1 MEVELVEDA
10 ENANAGRREFEDHES
25 AAWSENPESFTQCLV
40 ETGHVPDTECDDGTS
55 QLSGCNWKLDGVSGH
70 RSDSGALDLRGSRAE
85 HRFGEVGA
93 DHQSSKP
100 GQPRDLGGN
109 VHRARA
115 QIEIPSGLI
124 AIHSQLGDRLF
135 TPAPVD
141 VEAEDVIQEVVT
153 GSDLREDPLYVR
165 ALLGAT
171 GSGGTGGR
179 AVYVGGQHLRKLPG
193 NGARGKLS
201 YPRLPLMTPQS
212 YTDVSDQ
219 QVVVF
224 AQEGR
229 EDAYRELIKRYE
241 RPVFSLIFRMVRDK
255 ETAEDL
261 SQETFIKVLNNID
274 RYRPEF
280 KFSSW
285 LFKIANNITI
295 DHLRRR
301 QIDTISIEG
310 APDAIT
316 AERARATAVTVT
328 SGGESALEE
337 LESRELGE
345 AIEKAIARLRP
356 EYRACIILRHVEDY
370 SYDEIAEIVKL
381 PLGTVKTYIH
391 RARQELR
398 EYLGDLK

>member
-1 MEVELVEDA
+1 M
-10 ENANAGRREFEDHES
+10 
-25 AAWSENPESFTQCLV
+25 
-40 ETGHVPDTECDDGTS
+40 
-55 QLSGCNWKLDGVSGH
+55 
-70 RSDSGALDLRGSRAE
+70 
-85 HRFGEVGA
+85 
-93 DHQSSKP
+93 
-100 GQPRDLGGN
+100 
-109 VHRARA
+109 
-115 QIEIPSGLI
+115 
-124 AIHSQLGDRLF
+124 
-135 TPAPVD
+135 PA
-141 VEAEDVIQEVVT
+141 
-153 GSDLREDPLYVR
+153 
-165 ALLGAT
+165 
-171 GSGGTGGR
+171 
-179 AVYVGGQHLRKLPG
+179 K
-193 NGARGKLS
+193 
-201 YPRLPLMTPQS
+201 S

-241 RPVFSLIFRMVRDK
+241 RPVYSLIYRMVRDN

-261 SQETFIKVLNNID
+261 AQETFIKVLNNID

-301 QIDTISIEG
+301 QLDTISIEG
-310 APDAIT
+310 SPDALT
-316 AERARATAVTVT
+316 GERQRATAVTVA
-328 SGGESALEE
+328 SGGESPLEE
-337 LESRELGE
+337 LESKEIG
-345 AIEKAIARLRP
+345 ASIEQAIAKLRP

-398 EYLGDLK
+398 EHLEGLK